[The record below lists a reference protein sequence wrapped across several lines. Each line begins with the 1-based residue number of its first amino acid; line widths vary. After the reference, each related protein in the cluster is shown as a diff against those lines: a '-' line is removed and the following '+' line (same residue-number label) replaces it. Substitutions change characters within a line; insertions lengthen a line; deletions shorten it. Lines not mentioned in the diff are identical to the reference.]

1 MKLPRFGFWL
11 WLFYFWVWLIPFEN
25 IKNRLPYGP
34 TGINHQNIMM
44 LLMLVFVLR
53 TRRDRGFAWLPSGLS
68 PLLWAFLA
76 LTYAGMVNTWNSF
89 QEEIYYPFSISSW
102 GVQNFLQFFNSF
114 FVFWVSAAVLDS
126 REKIQGAL
134 VTLAL
139 AGGLVFRGFYL
150 ETQWAG
156 SYLNRK
162 SWPFVYLNAN
172 NLAAFGLYMALFLLL
187 FAPRV
192 RTRWMRYLLYTVG
205 LFYIYVIMFTFS
217 RGSQLALVVVILL
230 LAVLRYQWLIV
241 PIAIAIATYT
251 DWVPASVMERWEMTY
266 DPEEGELE
274 DSAASRQRF
283 RELAFELFWEKPVMG
298 HGLRSFRLLNPEGLE
313 THNFHIQTLFELGF
327 TGFGV
332 FVLIWLVILW
342 VAFVLW
348 RRAERAEDRQYG
360 LALFMA
366 TVGLVITNYFGD
378 RFTHMA
384 QMGHYWVLVA
394 VAARLYAHH
403 RGRALLA
410 EPPHAEEA
418 PPMANEEAQVAERAT
433 A

>member
-1 MKLPRFGFWL
+1 VRLPRFGFWQ
-11 WLFYFWVWLIPFEN
+11 WLFYAWAWMMPFEN
-25 IKNRLPYGP
+25 IKNRFPDGP
-34 TGINHQNIMM
+34 TGINYQNIMM

-53 TRRDRGFAWLPSGLS
+53 TRRDRGRMWLPSGLN
-68 PLLWAFLA
+68 PLLWTFLA
-76 LTYAGMVNTWNSF
+76 LTYAGIVNTWFAF
-89 QEEIYYPFSISSW
+89 QEQIYYPFSISSW

-114 FVFWVSAAVLDS
+114 LVFWVSAAVLDS
-126 REKIQGAL
+126 REKIKGAL

-139 AGGLVFRGFYL
+139 AGALVFRGFYL
-150 ETQWAG
+150 ETKWAG

-187 FAPRV
+187 FAPR
-192 RTRWMRYLLYTVG
+192 TRERWLRYLYYAVG
-205 LFYIYVIMFTFS
+205 LFYVYVIMFTFS

-230 LAVLRYQWLIV
+230 LAVLRYQWLVV
-241 PIAIAIATYT
+241 PIAIAVATYT
-251 DWVPASVMERWEMTY
+251 DWVPAAVMERWEMTY

-274 DSAASRQRF
+274 DSAASRHRF

-313 THNFHIQTLFELGF
+313 THNFHVQTLFELGF

-342 VAFVLW
+342 VNFVLW
-348 RRAERAEDRQYG
+348 RRAERPEDRQYG
-360 LALFMA
+360 LALLMA
-366 TVGLVITNYFGD
+366 TIGLAITNYFGD
-378 RFTHMA
+378 RFTHLA
-384 QMGHYWVLVA
+384 QMGHYWVLVG

-403 RGRALLA
+403 RGLAPLA
-410 EPPHAEEA
+410 EASAEEA
-418 PPMANEEAQVAERAT
+418 EPEAGGEDEIEERAT